1 MLRAVA
7 ATADSL
13 LERLAS
19 EPRQAG
25 LFLDFDGVLAPI
37 VERPEDAAAPPET
50 RAELRR
56 LVDRYALVA
65 VVSGR
70 TSDDVRARV
79 AVDGIRYVGSHG
91 LELDPQAERWRKTLA
106 AFAADAPWPLAQV
119 EPKGLSVSFHYRDRR
134 DEREAVRELE
144 EIAEAA
150 RAEGLVARFG
160 RKILEIL
167 PPTGSN
173 KGTAIRRL
181 LDEAGLDRALVAG
194 DDTTDLDSFHAV
206 DGLEWPVRVAVVS
219 PESPSLLRDEADVR
233 VESTGE
239 FLELLRRL

>member
-13 LERLAS
+13 LEPLAS
-19 EPRQAG
+19 EPGRAA

-37 VERPEDAAAPPET
+37 VDRPDDAAAPPET
-50 RAELRR
+50 RAELGR
-56 LVDRYALVA
+56 LAGRYALVA

-70 TSDDVRARV
+70 TSEDVRTRV
-79 AVDGIRYVGSHG
+79 GIDAIRYVGSHG
-91 LELDPQAERWRKTLA
+91 LELDPQAERWRRTLA
-106 AFAADAPWPLAQV
+106 AFAANAPWPRSQV
-119 EPKGLSVSFHYRDRR
+119 EPKGLSVSFHYRDRP
-134 DEREAVRELE
+134 DEREALRELE
-144 EIAEAA
+144 KIADTA

-160 RKILEIL
+160 RKILEVL

-173 KGTAIRRL
+173 KGTAIRHL

-194 DDTTDLDSFHAV
+194 DDTTDLDSFRAV

-219 PESPSLLRDEADVR
+219 PESPSLLRDQADVA
-233 VESTGE
+233 VESTDE

>member
-13 LERLAS
+13 IERLAS
-19 EPRQAG
+19 EPGHAG

-37 VERPEDAAAPPET
+37 VDRPDDAAAPPET
-50 RAELRR
+50 RTELRR

-65 VVSGR
+65 IVSGR
-70 TSDDVRARV
+70 TSEDVRARV
-79 AVDGIRYVGSHG
+79 GVDGIRYVGSHG
-91 LELDPQAERWRKTLA
+91 LELDPDAERWRTTLA
-106 AFAADAPWPLAQV
+106 AFAADAPWPRAQV
-119 EPKGLSVSFHYRDRR
+119 ESKGLAVSFHYRDRP

-144 EIAEAA
+144 EIADCA

-160 RKILEIL
+160 RKILEVL

-173 KGTAIRRL
+173 KGTAIRHL
-181 LDEAGLDRALVAG
+181 LEEAGLKRALVAG
-194 DDTTDLDSFHAV
+194 DDTTDLDSFRAV
-206 DGLEWPVRVAVVS
+206 DGLEWPVRVAVAS
-219 PESPSLLRDEADVR
+219 PESPSLLRDEADVT
-233 VESTGE
+233 VQNTAE

>member
-7 ATADSL
+7 ATADTL

-19 EPRQAG
+19 EPGQAG

-37 VERPEDAAAPPET
+37 VDRPEDAAAPPET

-56 LVDRYALVA
+56 LVDRYGLVA

-70 TSDDVRARV
+70 TTHDVRTRV
-79 AVDGIRYVGSHG
+79 AVEGIRYVGSHG

-106 AFAADAPWPLAQV
+106 AFAADAPWPAAQI
-119 EPKGLSVSFHYRDRR
+119 EPKGLAVSFHYRDRA

-144 EIAEAA
+144 AIAETA
-150 RAEGLVARFG
+150 RTEGLVARFG
-160 RKILEIL
+160 RKILEVL

-173 KGTAIRRL
+173 KGTAIRTL
-181 LDEAGLDRALVAG
+181 LDEAELDRALVAG
-194 DDTTDLDSFHAV
+194 DDTTDLDSFRAV

-219 PESPSLLRDEADVR
+219 RESPSLLREEADIT
-233 VESTGE
+233 VESTEE
-239 FLELLRRL
+239 FLDLLRGL

>member
-13 LERLAS
+13 LEPLAS
-19 EPRQAG
+19 EPGRAA

-37 VERPEDAAAPPET
+37 VDRPDDAAAPPET
-50 RAELRR
+50 RAELGR
-56 LVDRYALVA
+56 LAGRYALVA

-70 TSDDVRARV
+70 TSEDVRRRV
-79 AVDGIRYVGSHG
+79 GIDAIRYVGSHG
-91 LELDPQAERWRKTLA
+91 LELDPQAERWRRTLA
-106 AFAADAPWPLAQV
+106 AFAANAPWPRSQV
-119 EPKGLSVSFHYRDRR
+119 EPKGLSVSFHYRDRP
-134 DEREAVRELE
+134 DEREALRELE
-144 EIAEAA
+144 KIADTA

-160 RKILEIL
+160 RKILEVL

-173 KGTAIRRL
+173 KGTAIRHL

-194 DDTTDLDSFHAV
+194 DDTTDLDSFRAV

-219 PESPSLLRDEADVR
+219 PESPSLLRDQADVA
-233 VESTGE
+233 VESTDE

>member
-13 LERLAS
+13 LERLAA
-19 EPRQAG
+19 EPGEAA

-37 VERPEDAAAPPET
+37 VDRPEDAAAPPET

-70 TSDDVRARV
+70 RSDDVRARV
-79 AVDGIRYVGSHG
+79 GVDGIRYVGSHG
-91 LELDPQAERWRKTLA
+91 LELDPQAERWRRRLA
-106 AFAADAPWPLAQV
+106 AFAADAPWPAAQI
-119 EPKGLSVSFHYRDRR
+119 ESKGLAVSFHYRDRP

-144 EIAEAA
+144 QIAEAA

-160 RKILEIL
+160 RKILEVL

-173 KGTAIRRL
+173 KGTAIRHL
-181 LDEAGLDRALVAG
+181 LEEGRLDRALVAG
-194 DDTTDLDSFHAV
+194 DDTTDLDAFRAV

-219 PESPSLLRDEADVR
+219 AESPTLLRDAADVT
-233 VESTGE
+233 VDSTGE
-239 FLELLRRL
+239 FLELLRKL

>member
-7 ATADSL
+7 ATADTL

-19 EPRQAG
+19 DPGHAG

-37 VERPEDAAAPPET
+37 VDRPDDASAPPET

-65 VVSGR
+65 IVSGR
-70 TSDDVRARV
+70 TSEDVRTRV
-79 AVDGIRYVGSHG
+79 GVDGIRYVGSHG

-106 AFAADAPWPLAQV
+106 AFAADAPWPPAQV
-119 EPKGLSVSFHYRDRR
+119 EPKGLSVSFHYRDRP
-134 DEREAVRELE
+134 DERGAVRELE
-144 EIAEAA
+144 NIAETA

-160 RKILEIL
+160 RKILEVL

-173 KGTAIRRL
+173 KGTAIRHL

-194 DDTTDLDSFHAV
+194 DDTTDLDSFRAV
-206 DGLEWPVRVAVVS
+206 DGLQWPVRVAVVS
-219 PESPSLLRDEADVR
+219 PESPSLLGEEADVT
-233 VESTGE
+233 VQSTAE